1 MKKQQKEEQKNQM
14 KEKNRYGI
22 KLYVLIVFAA

>member
-1 MKKQQKEEQKNQM
+1 MKKQQKEEQKKLN
-14 KEKNRYGI
+14 ERKNRYGI